1 MDFALKLQER
11 TGKGYLSYSS
21 LKYALQDMRLFE
33 MYMAGQLRKESDA
46 LTFGSLYDDLLFAS
60 SEDVNSKYLVL
71 DDDEIVKEIGG
82 ASPRSTKKYKEWLA
96 ELTESNNSKT
106 LVKAEDYD
114 MAIDMITRLQDCGI
128 LETYLDGQY
137 QVEFN
142 KFIGEIPVRGF
153 LDCLTTDGNI
163 VDLKSARSVS
173 AFKYD
178 AFKFGYDIQ
187 AYIYT
192 KVFGGEFYWVAQEKT
207 FPYLPAVFHASQD
220 TIESGR
226 RKFEKAIATISSY
239 LDSREKPTTSFY
251 IFGEI

>member
-46 LTFGSLYDDLLFAS
+46 LTFGSLYDDLLFSS
-60 SEDVNSKYLVL
+60 SEDVESKYIVL
-71 DDDEIVKEIGG
+71 DDAQILEEIGG

-96 ELTESNNSKT
+96 ELSDSNVGKKI
-106 LVKAEDYD
+106 VKAEDYD
-114 MAIDMITRLQDCGI
+114 MAIDMINRLQDCGI
-128 LETYLDGQY
+128 AETYLEGEY

-153 LDCLTTDGNI
+153 LDCLTANGDI

-192 KVFGGEFYWVAQEKT
+192 KVFGGKFYWVAQEKT
-207 FPYLPAVFHASQD
+207 YPYLPAVFMATDD
-220 TIESGR
+220 TINSGR
-226 RKFEKAIATISSY
+226 RKFEKAIDTISLY
-239 LDSREKPTTSFY
+239 LDSKEKPTTSFY